1 MCYLNRSY
9 WLCTLFLLGSIFWI
23 DFGDCRSRRQQVCDE
38 DQQNKMN
45 TEFQECLSKFTK
57 EHHEASG
64 KATKAE
70 EFQVRNY
77 SIREIYSHKN
87 IS

>member
-1 MCYLNRSY
+1 MHYLKRTNF
-9 WLCTLFLLGSIFWI
+9 WIWTLFLLGSMFWI

-38 DQQNKMN
+38 NQQNKMN
-45 TEFQECLSKFTK
+45 TEFQECLAKFTK

-70 EFQVRNY
+70 EFQVR
-77 SIREIYSHKN
+77 H
-87 IS
+87 